1 MLMVAF
7 FNNPSSKT
15 KANSERNYKVV
26 SATLSPRTL
35 ELLKEVQDYYGLEN
49 RSAML
54 TYMITQCYTN
64 LKNTQGLA
72 GIHEAMEL
80 AKKHP
85 EQVNNGELKLPLNN
99 V

>member
-1 MLMVAF
+1 MVMAPF
-7 FNNPSSKT
+7 FNKPNIKT

-35 ELLKEVQDYYGLEN
+35 ELLKEMQDYYGLEN

-54 TYMITQCYTN
+54 TYMITECY
-64 LKNTQGLA
+64 KSMKSTQGLA
-72 GIHEAMEL
+72 GVHEAMEL

-85 EQVNNGELKLPLNN
+85 ELVASNKIKLPVND